1 MRMAHFHTTAT
12 LGLCLMLAACGG
24 GGNDTRGADAATSPA
39 APAPG
44 AATPAAASPA
54 DSLPQTAA
62 QTGPDPLY
70 AQQWHLK
77 NTGQRSSGG
86 DVGAAGEDLDVEPVW
101 ASCGDSAACHGEGV
115 TIAVVDRSVEIR
127 HQDLQQNASKI
138 LSGRVYSQT
147 GAPANGDPTPTQ
159 SDPDNAHGT
168 AVAGIAAARDNNGVG
183 GRGVASRAS
192 LVGYALLQA
201 STSSN
206 EADAMTFQAPG
217 IGVSNNSWGPPDGTG
232 LLTDSTS
239 LWRDAID
246 FGLATGRGGLGTI
259 YVWAA
264 GNGRNSRTPDLST
277 YDGYASYRGV
287 IAVSAVTAQGRQPL
301 YAEPGA
307 NVWISAPGGE
317 ASCGADLAIT
327 TTDLT
332 GAGGFNTGA
341 EVVET
346 ANTNYTQCMDGTSA
360 AVPSVS
366 GVAALVLQANPGLG
380 WRDLRGVL
388 AQSAR
393 RNDPANASWKTNA
406 AGRWFSNAYGFG
418 VADAAAAVRLAR
430 SWTRLPAQARF
441 SSPSQAVNQAIPDD
455 NPTGVAST
463 LTVAGSGITR
473 IEWVDLSFN
482 ARGHPYSGDL
492 RIVLT
497 SPGGTEQVLAEQ
509 HSCSGRCAPYSSWR
523 FGIAHYLDEP
533 ADGVWKISGQDL
545 AAADTGRFESW
556 QLTLYGH

>member
-1 MRMAHFHTTAT
+1 MSMDYFHTTAT

-24 GGNDTRGADAATSPA
+24 GGSDTRGADASAP
-39 APAPG
+39 PAPG
-44 AATPAAASPA
+44 ATTPAAATPA
-54 DSLPQTAA
+54 DSPPQAA
-62 QTGPDPLY
+62 QVGLDPLY
-70 AQQWHLK
+70 SQQWHLK

-86 DVGAAGEDLDVEPVW
+86 ALATAGEDLDVEPVW
-101 ASCGDSAACHGEGV
+101 GSCGDSAGCHGEGV
-115 TIAVVDRSVEIR
+115 TIAVVDRSIEIR
-127 HQDLQQNASKI
+127 HPDLQQNISAT

-147 GAPANGDPTPTQ
+147 GAPANGDPTPTPAQ
-159 SDPDNAHGT
+159 TDSDNAHGT
-168 AVAGIAAARDNNGVG
+168 AVAGIAAARDNNSLG

-192 LVGYALLQA
+192 LVGYALLRA

-206 EADAMTFQAPG
+206 EADAMAFQAPA

-232 LLTDSTS
+232 LLSDSTS

-264 GNGRNSRTPDLST
+264 GNGYNSRTADLST

-287 IAVSAVTAQGRQPL
+287 IAVGAVTAQGLHPA
-301 YAEPGA
+301 YSEPGA

-317 ASCGADLAIT
+317 ACGANLAIT
-327 TTDLT
+327 TTDLS
-332 GAGGFNTGA
+332 GAGGFNTGR
-341 EVVET
+341 ET
-346 ANTNYTQCMDGTSA
+346 NEAIDINYTQCLDGTSA

-393 RNDPANASWKTNA
+393 RNDPANTSWKTNG
-406 AGRWFSNAYGFG
+406 AGHWFSDVYGFG
-418 VADAAAAVRLAR
+418 MADAAAAVGLAR
-430 SWTRLPAQARF
+430 TWARLPAQARF
-441 SSPSQAVNQAIPDD
+441 VSPLQAVSQAIPDN

-463 LTVAGSGITR
+463 LTVAGSGIKR
-473 IEWVDLSFN
+473 IEWVYLNFN
-482 ARGHPYSGDL
+482 APGHPYSGDL
-492 RIVLT
+492 RVVLT
-497 SPGGTEQVLAEQ
+497 SPSGTEQVLAEQ
-509 HSCSGRCAPYSSWR
+509 HSCSGRCTPYNGWR

-533 ADGVWKISGQDL
+533 ADGVWKISVQDL
-545 AAADTGRFESW
+545 ATVDTGAFQSW